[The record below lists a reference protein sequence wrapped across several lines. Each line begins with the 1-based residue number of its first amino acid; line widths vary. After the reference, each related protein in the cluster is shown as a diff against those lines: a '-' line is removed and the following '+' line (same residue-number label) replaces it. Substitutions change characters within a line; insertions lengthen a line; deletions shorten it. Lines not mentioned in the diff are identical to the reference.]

1 MNDKIKASQISI
13 TLENDLLATINETAK
28 KSAMSRSKFIE
39 RCIRSYLNP
48 PPGPDITGLQQTI
61 EQQKQLLADKET
73 DLQQKI
79 EQQEQLAAEKEERIQ
94 QIKADEDARLK
105 QAIDYHKQLLN
116 DKDAIIKDK
125 DVVITEITN
134 QNNWLRGEYAKLNDR
149 LNALLLPAPKKSIW
163 DKILRRNKILS

>member
-13 TLENDLLATINETAK
+13 TLENDLLATINENAK

-48 PPGPDITGLQQTI
+48 PPGPDITGLQQT
-61 EQQKQLLADKET
+61 
-73 DLQQKI
+73 I